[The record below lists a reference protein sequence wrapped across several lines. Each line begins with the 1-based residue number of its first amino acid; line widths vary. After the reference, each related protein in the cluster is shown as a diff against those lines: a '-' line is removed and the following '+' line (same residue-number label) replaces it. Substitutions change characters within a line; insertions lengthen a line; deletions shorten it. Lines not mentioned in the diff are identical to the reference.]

1 MHAPGL
7 SFDIGFNPSVILNHT
22 PEMNKRLLL
31 VESHDHLR
39 KLLGGFLSQS
49 FDVTGARDALE
60 AMAWLGAGLAPD
72 VILADAGLAKIS
84 GAQFVTALRNSGLHG
99 DIPVL
104 VIGDDPEEE
113 HRFLQN
119 GASAYLDK
127 PFDPLFLQQ
136 LLAKLTA
143 RVPAVSPA

>member
-1 MHAPGL
+1 
-7 SFDIGFNPSVILNHT
+7 
-22 PEMNKRLLL
+22 MNKRLLL
-31 VESHDHLR
+31 VEGHDHLR

-72 VILADAGLAKIS
+72 VILADAGLTKIS
-84 GAQFVTALRNSGLHG
+84 GAQFVASLRNSGLHG
-99 DIPVL
+99 DIPVV
-104 VIGDDPEEE
+104 VIGDDVE
-113 HRFLQN
+113 HEHLFIQN

-136 LLAKLTA
+136 LLAELTA
-143 RVPAVSPA
+143 STSATFPA